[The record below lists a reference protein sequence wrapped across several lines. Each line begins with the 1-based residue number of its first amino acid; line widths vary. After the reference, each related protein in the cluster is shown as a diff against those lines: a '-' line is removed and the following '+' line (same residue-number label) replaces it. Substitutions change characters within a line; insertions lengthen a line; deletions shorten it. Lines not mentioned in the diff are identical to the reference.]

1 MAAECRHTLQ
11 TIRQGMEQAEN
22 QHELL
27 VIAEG
32 ELPAYWLD
40 LQVKRGEFTRDEA
53 NSIWDYWH
61 QRLQVDDEQ
70 YEQVTKL
77 LERTLGNTGTALSAV
92 NSARLLRD
100 FGLAGRFRETTYAGR
115 RYIVFKG
122 YPGLRS
128 LFLGTR
134 YLHNNPQVVA
144 MGIGRLGVRQA
155 VLAGARLTVVL
166 MGVYRILEY
175 LFNDERTLAQLIGS
189 LATDVVKIGVA
200 SAIGYAAGMVLVA
213 GGLVAGPLVA
223 AVVVGAIAA
232 FRLEHFD
239 GRVGGTEA
247 LVAQLEIVLNEL
259 QAVDT
264 WGCRLQASIR
274 ARVYDAADAV
284 AQVIVDRVRRYGE
297 QAVRQLFEPRYYRGA
312 AYLPRL

>member
-11 TIRQGMEQAEN
+11 TIRQGMAQTEN

-27 VIAEG
+27 VIAED

-40 LQVKRGEFTRDEA
+40 LKVKQGAFTRDEA
-53 NSIWDYWH
+53 NSIWEYWY
-61 QRLQVDDEQ
+61 QRLQLDDEQ
-70 YEQVTKL
+70 YEKVTKL

-100 FGLAGRFRETTYAGR
+100 FGLAGRFQETTYAGR

-122 YPGLRS
+122 YPGLRI

-144 MGIGRLGVRQA
+144 MGIGRLGVREA
-155 VLAGARLTVVL
+155 ALAGARLTVVL
-166 MGVYRILEY
+166 MGAYRILEY

-200 SAIGYAAGMVLVA
+200 SAFGYG
-213 GGLVAGPLVA
+213 VA
-223 AVVVGAIAA
+223 AVLVSFGFVSGPLIATVVFGAAAA
-232 FRLEHFD
+232 FALEDFD
-239 GRVGGTEA
+239 GRIGGTEA
-247 LVAQLEIVLNEL
+247 LVAQLEIVLSEL
-259 QAVDT
+259 QAADT

-284 AQVIVDRVRRYGE
+284 AQVVVDRARRYGE
-297 QAVRQLFEPRYYRGA
+297 QAVRQLFEPRYYRGR